1 MDTIPFARPGSVFER
16 INDLAAYAQL
26 TPQEQYEYDQ
36 DLQVYRDY
44 KNTISYAENQAE
56 ARGEAKGIAK
66 GMATGMA
73 KGMEKGMAKGR
84 CDMISQMIQNGMPI
98 DMIAR
103 YTNFTVEKIK
113 DILNTKG
120 E

>member
-56 ARGEAKGIAK
+56 ARGEAKG
-66 GMATGMA
+66 MA
-73 KGMEKGMAKGR
+73 KGMAKGR
-84 CDMISQMIQNGMPI
+84 FDMISQMIQNGMPI

-103 YTNFTVEKIK
+103 YTNSTVEKIK
-113 DILNTKG
+113 EILNTKG